1 MQEIQKLLEKFDNF
15 KYAEFRSIQ
24 TLSKTSMLLTFIVQ
38 DDDGEE
44 TDKVVFQL
52 DGVNEARLIE
62 NNVLAYLDMTD
73 GISIIQYN
81 DDIYAFSLGKSN
93 DDLLAIKNTPLYA
106 IASGISFN
114 QESI

>member
-1 MQEIQKLLEKFDNF
+1 MQEIQKVLEKFDNF
-15 KYAEFRSIQ
+15 KYAEFKSIQ

-44 TDKVVFQL
+44 TDKVTFQL

-62 NNVLAYLDMTD
+62 NNVLSYLDMTD
-73 GISIIQYN
+73 GISIIKYS
-81 DDIYAFSLGKSN
+81 DIYAFSLGKSN
-93 DDLLAIKNTPLYA
+93 DDLLAMKNTPLYA
-106 IASGISFN
+106 TASEINVN